1 MYLSY
6 FLREPHDFNC
16 SAARKTMMS
25 SWLSCGRFCRRLDD
39 GREWPVLY
47 SLVRFWSCRNGK
59 SWQITEKQYIGRN
72 TRNSFHGLIFG
83 HCWLAHRLCDWT
95 ATDWWDTDLIFKYSS
110 YYIIISHHSG
120 MVPFRSGS
128 LSFYARHDCPW
139 LEANHGQSND
149 AFVIGQVMM
158 VVFQTNMS
166 SFFFGNSK
174 VFLRFGGCI
183 NCLWVNYPM
192 VLYGYGNFMFA

>member
-1 MYLSY
+1 MKRSKLQRYWRSNVPLIFSKRATWLQLLGSKEDNDVIMA
-6 FLREPHDFNC
+6 FLWKVLQEIGW
-16 SAARKTMMS
+16 
-25 SWLSCGRFCRRLDD
+25 WL
-39 GREWPVLY
+39 WVT

-95 ATDWWDTDLIFKYSS
+95 ATDWWDTDLIQIF
-110 YYIIISHHSG
+110 IILIISHHSG

-128 LSFYARHDCPW
+128 LSFYARHDCPC

-149 AFVIGQVMM
+149 AFVIGQVVM
-158 VVFQTNMS
+158 VVFQTKMS
-166 SFFFGNSK
+166 SFFLEIARCSSDLE
-174 VFLRFGGCI
+174 V
-183 NCLWVNYPM
+183 
-192 VLYGYGNFMFA
+192 A